1 MPLNKP
7 NLAYKL
13 DHAEYQYHLLN
24 NTVADF
30 HPRLGATAKY
40 YNPQGKK
47 AAQRVEKL
55 LAGLTV
61 DGLSQQVAALK
72 AELLDHKV
80 HHVESKLNHLLVK
93 QLENQVTVLRK
104 NPKKDEQ
111 RKSKLQV
118 VEGVQREP
126 GFEQFVRLIVRSKVI
141 KIVLGK
147 VCPTKA
153 LKDDP
158 PAWFQNHR
166 ILQQFVSKEDECNP
180 SRVWKEVVQAVKGGE
195 QLVSQLLS
203 TKAARDLLAALEA
216 GVDLALGTKKEK
228 RQTAETAEKTASVD
242 QPAEG
247 EEDESSSSSNSSSDN
262 EDSADSEDESSDD
275 DDVSSQSPVDE
286 DALVSQ
292 YAGMLAASDEEDD
305 DPEGYH
311 LDPNVD
317 YNEVTDEEPDHSGDE
332 AALSDD
338 AASSDEDSSSEPPS
352 KKQRTSKTK
361 VQLPALMAGYY
372 SGGDD
377 SDLEDDEPVGKEQL
391 LEQPKRKNR
400 RGQRARQKIW
410 EKKYGRNAK
419 HVQRQFEKERE
430 ERARKQREYEERAA
444 KRAAKEAEHAR
455 TRPASSH
462 STIRA
467 AEPGAANSVAKPVAQ
482 ELHPSWEAKKLS
494 QEKQKAAKFQGKKI
508 VFD

>member
-1 MPLNKP
+1 MNKP
-7 NLAYKL
+7 NLVYKL

-24 NTVADF
+24 NTVAEF

-55 LAGLTV
+55 LAGLTA
-61 DGLSQQVAALK
+61 DGLLQQISSLK

-80 HHVESKLNHLLVK
+80 HHVESKLSHLLVK
-93 QLENQVTVLRK
+93 QLENQATVLRK

-111 RKSKLQV
+111 RNSKLQV
-118 VEGVQREP
+118 LEGVQRGP
-126 GFEQFVRLIVRSKVI
+126 GFEQFVRLIVRSKVV

-147 VCPTKA
+147 ICPTKA
-153 LKDDP
+153 LKNDP

-166 ILQQFVSKEDECNP
+166 ILQQFGNKEDECNP
-180 SRVWKEVVQAVKGGE
+180 GRVWKEVVQAVAGGE

-216 GVDLALGTKKEK
+216 SVDLVLGTKKER
-228 RQTAETAEKTASVD
+228 RQNSDAAEKTAVAARS
-242 QPAEG
+242 AEG
-247 EEDESSSSSNSSSDN
+247 EDDSSSSDN
-262 EDSADSEDESSDD
+262 AASDIDEGAASESEEENSDD
-275 DDVSSQSPVDE
+275 EAARSPSVDE

-305 DPEGYH
+305 DPDGYH

-317 YNEVTDEEPDHSGDE
+317 YNEVTDEEPDQSADE
-332 AALSDD
+332 TIQPDADD
-338 AASSDEDSSSEPPS
+338 SSDSDSSAPPL
-352 KKQRTSKTK
+352 KKQKTSKTK

-372 SGGDD
+372 SGDDD
-377 SDLEDDEPVGKEQL
+377 SDAEEHDLAGKAEPLEP
-391 LEQPKRKNR
+391 PKRKNR

-419 HVQRQFEKERE
+419 HIQQQFEKERE

-444 KRAAKEAEHAR
+444 KRAAKEAELAR
-455 TRPASSH
+455 TRPAFKDSA
-462 STIRA
+462 IRA
-467 AEPGAANSVAKPVAQ
+467 AEPGAAKSAAKPVAQ